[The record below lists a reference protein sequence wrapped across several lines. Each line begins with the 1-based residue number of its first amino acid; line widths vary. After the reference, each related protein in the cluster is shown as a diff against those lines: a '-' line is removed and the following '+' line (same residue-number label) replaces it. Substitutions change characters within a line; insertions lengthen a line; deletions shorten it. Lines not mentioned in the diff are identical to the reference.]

1 MLENFSK
8 AWKVAEKSA
17 FSRETDLT
25 GLWSGEFW
33 YSHTARPTP
42 FSAHIIDSG
51 GTISGTT
58 LEPATFG
65 SPHLTELSA
74 DISGSRGDLSL
85 RFTKIYHPAPGVHR
99 NPIYY
104 AGTVDEKL
112 TMIDGDWRFADGFSG
127 RFVLVRASRGAMPAA
142 RVDESASIIR
152 KWLARSG

>member
-1 MLENFSK
+1 MLENFGK
-8 AWKVAEKSA
+8 GWEVPEKSA

-33 YSHTARPTP
+33 YSHTSRPTP

-85 RFTKIYHPAPGVHR
+85 RFTKIYHPGPGVHR

-112 TMIDGDWRFADGFSG
+112 TMIDGDWRFANGFSG
-127 RFVLVRASRGAMPAA
+127 RFVLVRASRGAKAEA
-142 RVDESASIIR
+142 EKLTVEVGAGR
-152 KWLARSG
+152 